1 MEVLTSWNE
10 LREALRRHFAP
21 RRHTALLI
29 AIVALFI
36 VRPVIGEDADAAAV
50 FSILILLL
58 LLSRST
64 PSRSMSWWAS
74 GKFWL
79 AQRHRRGMIG
89 WALAVPAAA
98 ERIAMIF
105 VTKPDT
111 LSGRAILWLVLFIFI
126 TWHLL
131 RGVLKQK
138 EVTSETISM
147 SISVYLLLGFTWA
160 LFYILLHHLQP
171 LAFNLGSPAPPISG
185 EQKVFPVLIYFSLT
199 TLSTIGFGDITPIS
213 MQARYAAVAEG
224 ITGQFYL
231 AILVARLVGMQMSKA
246 ANPETGN
253 QSRIPQTEDPS
264 KRNDQAASS
273 GDAIR
278 SIST

>member
-1 MEVLTSWNE
+1 MEE
-10 LREALRRHFAP
+10 LREALRRHLAP

-36 VRPVIGEDADAAAV
+36 VRPVIGEDADATAA

-58 LLSRST
+58 LLFALYAIQVDELVGEREI
-64 PSRSMSWWAS
+64 
-74 GKFWL
+74 L
-79 AQRHRRGMIG
+79 VAQRHRRGMIG

-105 VTKPDT
+105 VTNPT
-111 LSGRAILWLVLFIFI
+111 LYLAGAILWLVLFIFI

-138 EVTSETISM
+138 EITSETISM

-253 QSRIPQTEDPS
+253 QSLIPQTEDPS
-264 KRNDQAASS
+264 KRNDQGASS

>member
-1 MEVLTSWNE
+1 MEE
-10 LREALRRHFAP
+10 LREALRRHLAP

-36 VRPVIGEDADAAAV
+36 VRPVIGDEVDATAA

-58 LLSRST
+58 LLFALYAIQVDELIGEREI
-64 PSRSMSWWAS
+64 
-74 GKFWL
+74 L
-79 AQRHRRGMIG
+79 VAQRHRRGMIG

-105 VTKPDT
+105 VTNPT
-111 LSGRAILWLVLFIFI
+111 LYLAGAILWLVLFIFI

-138 EVTSETISM
+138 EITSETISM